1 MIFFQPEGLN
11 ILEGR
16 KGSACLQK
24 AEWNSKVLAEF
35 LAKYWSTRE
44 STPDPHGEKG
54 PWRPRTE
61 FHPGLQLSAKDPT
74 ELWSFGGAA
83 GHRLGGWEDGEEP
96 FLASS
101 EWEEEKRASFTTTQ
115 HPRPDHCGGIP
126 TCCAVQETGTRHT
139 ISTPRELQ
147 TLLDWPTIAPTP
159 STNLR
164 PQPSPHRHHHH
175 HRQQNCRTSNHWF
188 VFTPTHSSFCQCQTG
203 NRIQVL

>member
-54 PWRPRTE
+54 PWRPRTGL
-61 FHPGLQLSAKDPT
+61 HPGLQLSAKDPT

-83 GHRLGGWEDGEEP
+83 GHRLGGWEAGRTGKSHSWLP
-96 FLASS
+96 VSGKKRKGPASPQHGTLGRIT
-101 EWEEEKRASFTTTQ
+101 EAAFPLVAQCRKPARA
-115 HPRPDHCGGIP
+115 
-126 TCCAVQETGTRHT
+126 
-139 ISTPRELQ
+139 
-147 TLLDWPTIAPTP
+147 TLFQLPE
-159 STNLR
+159 
-164 PQPSPHRHHHH
+164 
-175 HRQQNCRTSNHWF
+175 
-188 VFTPTHSSFCQCQTG
+188 SSKPC
-203 NRIQVL
+203 